1 MFIALV
7 SWIVIGALVGFIAS
21 KNVNLR
27 GDDPK
32 LGLASGV
39 IGAVTAGVIY
49 RIVSGVD
56 LGLSLRSVI
65 FATVGRGRQCRS
77 VAPHAAP
84 SGRTPDSALK

>member
-49 RIVSGVD
+49 RIISGVD

-65 FATVGRGRQCRS
+65 FATVGAAVS
-77 VAPHAAP
+77 VAAWHLMRRRAAHA
-84 SGRTPDSALK
+84 